1 MCEKQDEIEIQQ
13 YAFSLQLKIHFHV
26 ESSVTQPLLN
36 VSCSRYHWTRGLLPL
51 CKGESKQSDSTP
63 DEARMTSIPVAPGG
77 RTRILS
83 TGNRR
88 TGIIPEYPR
97 TCVL

>member
-1 MCEKQDEIEIQQ
+1 ML
-13 YAFSLQLKIHFHV
+13 AAP
-26 ESSVTQPLLN
+26 VTTGPG
-36 VSCSRYHWTRGLLPL
+36 GLLPL
-51 CKGESKQSDSTP
+51 CKGESRQSDSTP

-77 RTRILS
+77 RIRILS

-97 TCVL
+97 TCVLQIPRDIISRAYTRARELFNLYRN